1 MQLCRRQKECFVFQH
16 HRHRISVTCVL
27 LCFRTFARQLQR
39 MSVTSMISQS
49 LRKLRYSMMRTI
61 LHHTTSLSY
70 CQSSAAIL
78 PAGANNS
85 TFLTLYLLIIGSPKE
100 VSEGPKGAC
109 ICAEKRLSVLRTRRQ
124 ALKRRGRC
132 LSGPQRR
139 LIPLDPLGQAEQ
151 TSLHS
156 ASKPLRRRPSVCRC
170 PRCRRLGFPSRAR
183 RRR

>member
-1 MQLCRRQKECFVFQH
+1 METPRRCAKSQAS
-16 HRHRISVTCVL
+16 RSVSRV
-27 LCFRTFARQLQR
+27 
-39 MSVTSMISQS
+39 
-49 LRKLRYSMMRTI
+49 KLSAPRRALKVSSPRYTASAPPATAA
-61 LHHTTSLSY
+61 
-70 CQSSAAIL
+70 CSAAIL

-109 ICAEKRLSVLRTRRQ
+109 ICAEKRLSVLRTRGQ